1 MSLDETITRLLR
13 SRSDAIDR
21 NIQSL
26 LRGNRVVIYIYIYK
40 IKKDDGDITAA
51 YVNESLKR
59 GMESECIPRTISQ
72 YRCVANF
79 AVQERSGGEGLWN
92 GSQRVDVTR

>member
-26 LRGNRVVIYIYIYK
+26 LRGNRVVIYIYK

-59 GMESECIPRTISQ
+59 GMESECSSDNITISL
-72 YRCVANF
+72 RREF
-79 AVQERSGGEGLWN
+79 RRTREERRGTDHN
-92 GSQRVDVTR
+92 GSM

>member
-26 LRGNRVVIYIYIYK
+26 LRGNRIIIYIYK

-59 GMESECIPRTISQ
+59 GMESECSSDNITISRISP
-72 YRCVANF
+72 YKRRA
-79 AVQERSGGEGLWN
+79 EGKDCGTDHN
-92 GSQRVDVTR
+92 GSM

>member
-26 LRGNRVVIYIYIYK
+26 LRGNRVVIYIYK

-59 GMESECIPRTISQ
+59 GMESECSSDNITISRISP
-72 YRCVANF
+72 YKRRA
-79 AVQERSGGEGLWN
+79 EGKGCGTDHN
-92 GSQRVDVTR
+92 GSM

>member
-26 LRGNRVVIYIYIYK
+26 LRGNRIIIYIYK

-51 YVNESLKR
+51 YVNEFEMRNEERVFLGQYHNIVASRISPYKR
-59 GMESECIPRTISQ
+59 R
-72 YRCVANF
+72 A
-79 AVQERSGGEGLWN
+79 EGN

>member
-26 LRGNRVVIYIYIYK
+26 LRGNRIIIYIYK

-59 GMESECIPRTISQ
+59 GMES
-72 YRCVANF
+72 
-79 AVQERSGGEGLWN
+79 
-92 GSQRVDVTR
+92 